1 MKADGPRERPPALA
15 RRWRLALIGVVALAL
30 APGTFLRSSI
40 GSRSDPAVVTT
51 TPLDT
56 RTGVSGQLALTG
68 VWEMTSPHGWFGG
81 FSALVAGRGQALV
94 AGTDRGFLL
103 DLDLTGGTPR
113 AVPRSFRF
121 SGLNAGRRR
130 EIVDLESLA
139 RDPATDRLWAG
150 FEAANRIMRI
160 APDGKRLTI
169 APPEMADWLL
179 NSGAE
184 TMVRLGDD
192 RFLIIAEG
200 SVDGIDTRHEALL
213 FPGDPLGRG
222 RPDVSHFETEA
233 GYDPVDA
240 TQLPDGRVLILLR
253 RVEYAAPARFD
264 TAIAIADPRAIQA
277 GATWQARVIER
288 MTGGI
293 FADNFEGIAFVPS
306 ADDPARGSVWLVT
319 DDNFSAFQR
328 TLLIRFDWP
337 SGAPPRPKPDP

>member
-1 MKADGPRERPPALA
+1 MKADGPRERPPTRA
-15 RRWRLALIGVVALAL
+15 RRWRLALIGAVALAL
-30 APGTFLRSSI
+30 APGTVVRTPI
-40 GSRSDPAVVTT
+40 GKRSDPAVVTI
-51 TPLDT
+51 TPLPE
-56 RTGVSGQLALTG
+56 RTGVSGDLALTG

-113 AVPRSFRF
+113 AVSRSFRF
-121 SGLNAGRRR
+121 TGVSSGRRR

-139 RDPATDRLWAG
+139 RDPATDTLWAG

-160 APDGKRLTI
+160 TPDGKQQTS
-169 APPEMADWLL
+169 APAAMTDWSK
-179 NSGAE
+179 NSGPE
-184 TMVRLGDD
+184 TMVRLGDG
-192 RFLIIAEG
+192 RFLVIAEG
-200 SVDGIDTRHEALL
+200 TEDGSDTRHEALL
-213 FPGDPLGRG
+213 FPGDPLGTG
-222 RPDVSHFETEA
+222 KPEVSTFVTEA
-233 GYDPVDA
+233 DYDPVDA

-264 TAIAIADPRAIQA
+264 TAIAIADPRAIRA

-306 ADDPARGSVWLVT
+306 ADDPARGNIWLVT
-319 DDNFSAFQR
+319 DDNFSVFQR
-328 TLLIRFDWP
+328 SLLIRFRWP
-337 SGAPPRPKPDP
+337 R